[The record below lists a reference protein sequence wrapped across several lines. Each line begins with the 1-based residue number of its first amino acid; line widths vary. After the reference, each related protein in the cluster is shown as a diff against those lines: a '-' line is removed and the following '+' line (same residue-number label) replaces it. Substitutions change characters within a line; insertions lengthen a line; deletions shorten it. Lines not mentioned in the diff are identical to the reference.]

1 MSSNKYEQA
10 FTKLETIRD
19 VFRFSLSEMNRHQL
33 FYGHGTESAW
43 DDALALIFDLLH
55 LPHSEHAVF
64 MDTKLTDEEKQIL
77 AEKLIERIINRR
89 PIPYLTNVAWFA
101 ELPFYV
107 NENVLIP
114 RSPIAELIKSD
125 FAPWKDVSEIHQIL
139 DLCTGSG
146 CIAIACAYYFPD
158 VNNIDAVDISAP
170 ALAVAQKNVNSYQ
183 VSDRVN
189 LIQSNLFEGLPPTKY
204 DLILSNPPY
213 VDANDMANLP
223 KEYAHEPK
231 LALEA
236 GVDGLEIV
244 SQILQKAGDYL
255 TPEGILI
262 VEVGNSEEALIA
274 KYPQVPF
281 MWLDLENGGEGIFL
295 LTKAQ
300 LDEYHKDFMGR

>member
-1 MSSNKYEQA
+1 MTSNKYTQA
-10 FTKLETIRD
+10 FAKLETIRD
-19 VFRFSLSEMNRHQL
+19 VFRFSLSEMNRHKL

-77 AEKLIERIINRR
+77 SEKLLQRIVDRK
-89 PIPYLTNVAWFA
+89 PIPYLTHVAWFA

-107 NENVLIP
+107 DENVIIP

-125 FAPWKDVSEIHQIL
+125 FAPWKDIDNVYQIL

-146 CIAIACAYYFPD
+146 CIAIACAYYFPE
-158 VNNIDAVDISAP
+158 VSVDAVDISP
-170 ALAVAQKNVNSYQ
+170 AALSVAQKNVNSYQ
-183 VSDRVN
+183 FNDRVT
-189 LIQSNLFEGLPPTKY
+189 LIESDLFENVPPTKY

-213 VDANDMANLP
+213 VDNNDMESLP
-223 KEYAHEPK
+223 EEFLHEPK
-231 LALEA
+231 LALAA
-236 GVDGLEIV
+236 GHDGLAIV
-244 SQILQKAGDYL
+244 CKILQQAGKYL
-255 TPEGILI
+255 NDDGILI
-262 VEVGNSEEALIA
+262 VEVGNSEEALVA

-281 MWLDLENGGEGIFL
+281 LWLDLAQGGQGIFL

-300 LDEYHKDFMGR
+300 LDEHHSDFVIA

>member
-1 MSSNKYEQA
+1 MSSNKYDQA
-10 FTKLETIRD
+10 FAKLETIRD

-64 MDTKLTDEEKQIL
+64 MDTKLTDEEKKIL
-77 AEKLIERIINRR
+77 SEKLVERIIHRK
-89 PIPYLTNVAWFA
+89 PIPYLTHVAWFA

-125 FAPWKDVSEIHQIL
+125 FAPWKDLGEIHQVL

-146 CIAIACAYYFPD
+146 CIAIACAHYFPEIE
-158 VNNIDAVDISAP
+158 NIDAVDISEA
-170 ALAVAQKNVNSYQ
+170 ALEVAEKNVNNYQ
-183 VSDRVN
+183 VADRVN
-189 LIQSNLFEGLPPTKY
+189 LIHSNLFESLAPRQY

-223 KEYAHEPK
+223 KEYQYEPT

-236 GVDGLEIV
+236 GEDGLTIV
-244 SQILQKAGDYL
+244 SQILQKAGDFL
-255 TPEGILI
+255 TKEGILI

-274 KYPQVPF
+274 KYPRVPF
-281 MWLDLENGGEGIFL
+281 LWLDLENGGQGIFL
-295 LTKAQ
+295 LTKEQ
-300 LDEYHKDFMGR
+300 LDEYHKDFMGQ